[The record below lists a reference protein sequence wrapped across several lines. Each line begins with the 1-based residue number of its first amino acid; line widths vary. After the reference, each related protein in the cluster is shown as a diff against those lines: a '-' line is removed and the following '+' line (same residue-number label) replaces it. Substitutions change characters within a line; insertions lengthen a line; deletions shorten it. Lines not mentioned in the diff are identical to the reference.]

1 MKYALLITRPAQK
14 ALADLPADAYQKV
27 RAAINELATTPRPP
41 GCRKLVEREG
51 WRIRI
56 GDYRVIYTID
66 DKAIRLTVVRVSNR
80 SEAYR

>member
-1 MKYALLITRPAQK
+1 MKYALIITRPAQK
-14 ALADLPADAYQKV
+14 ALDSLPADAYQKV
-27 RAAINELATTPRPP
+27 KAAISELATTPRPP